1 MSVLVT
7 SEKPILVFTDLHIA
21 NMFIGKLFYDDTYN
35 CKFRVEKRTGKTYV
49 IEIKD
54 EDDRHVGYL

>member
-1 MSVLVT
+1 MMVT
-7 SEKPILVFTDLHIA
+7 SDKPTLVFTDLHIA
-21 NMFIGKLFYDDTYN
+21 NMFIRKLFYDDTYN
-35 CKFRVEKRTGKTYV
+35 CKFRVEKRTSKTYV